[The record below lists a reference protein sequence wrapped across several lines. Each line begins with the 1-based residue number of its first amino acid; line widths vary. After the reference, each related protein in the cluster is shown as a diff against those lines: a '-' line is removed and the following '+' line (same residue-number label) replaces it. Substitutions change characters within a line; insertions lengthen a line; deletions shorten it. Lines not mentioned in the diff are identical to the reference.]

1 MEWEKNVVSDG
12 WRKIDDKKQT
22 MKMDI
27 DKFLNKNY

>member
-12 WRKIDDKKQT
+12 WRKIYDKKQT